1 MDERPQKIVC
11 DMKEDFLIESNHQIE
26 NAENVVNDTGD
37 IIETTISDQHTYSE
51 GLEIDVQESSYSST
65 VSEEDTLENV
75 NSEVSL
81 STYEIIDDNTEICG
95 VSLKG
100 RQHTED
106 NEVCQDFHFFKDL
119 GNGWHLY
126 VVSDG
131 AGSAKASHRGSKTN
145 CEIASYFVKR
155 MLDTNKWNEI
165 NYMPS
170 EAEWYRE
177 FDSIC
182 RALKNFI
189 EEKAESL
196 DERLVAK
203 DFNATLMLLLV
214 TPNGMLSGHI
224 GDGRMGYQ
232 NSNGDWFSIMTPHKG
247 DEPNQTIFV
256 LNAWDKV
263 RVPAFRMSGVSVPEV
278 RVIKDIP
285 TAVVLITDGCEN
297 FCWNCVHLNIDTQRY
312 EDRNTPFVGFLEP
325 LIDTLNDTIRSEW
338 MYTFDKSDTNREH
351 RVLSEFIKF
360 IDSKTEACRQ
370 EQDDRTMLLGLYRNN
385 KISMNVKSS
394 DIPAEQECVD
404 YEV

>member
-1 MDERPQKIVC
+1 ME
-11 DMKEDFLIESNHQIE
+11 EDFLIESNHQIE
-26 NAENVVNDTGD
+26 NTEDVINDTEQ
-37 IIETTISDQHTYSE
+37 IIETVTSE
-51 GLEIDVQESSYSST
+51 QQESIGNQEKDNENSSISNAVT
-65 VSEEDTLENV
+65 KENV
-75 NSEVSL
+75 FEIIKPEVSL
-81 STYEIIDDNTEICG
+81 SSYEVLGDKTEIFG

-106 NEVCQDFHFFKDL
+106 NELCQDYHLFKDM

-155 MLDTNKWNEI
+155 MLEANKWSEN
-165 NYMPS
+165 NYLPS
-170 EAEWYRE
+170 ETEWYRE

-189 EEKAESL
+189 KEKAESL

-232 NSNGDWFSIMTPHKG
+232 NSNGDWLSIMTPHKG
-247 DEPNQTIFV
+247 EEPNQTVFV

-263 RVPAFRMSGVSVPEV
+263 RVPAFKMSGVSVPET

-285 TAVVLITDGCEN
+285 TKVVLITDGCEN
-297 FCWNCVHLNIDTQRY
+297 FCWNCFHLNEETQRY
-312 EDRNTPFVGFLEP
+312 EDRNTPFAGYFNP
-325 LIDTLNDTIRSEW
+325 LVDMLISVEDDDL
-338 MYTFDKSDTNREH
+338 K
-351 RVLSEFIKF
+351 LKEFIKF
-360 IDSKTEACRQ
+360 IDSNTEACRE
-370 EQDDRTMLLGLYRNN
+370 EQDDRTIILGLY
-385 KISMNVKSS
+385 SS
-394 DIPAEQECVD
+394 EITKESANL
-404 YEV
+404 